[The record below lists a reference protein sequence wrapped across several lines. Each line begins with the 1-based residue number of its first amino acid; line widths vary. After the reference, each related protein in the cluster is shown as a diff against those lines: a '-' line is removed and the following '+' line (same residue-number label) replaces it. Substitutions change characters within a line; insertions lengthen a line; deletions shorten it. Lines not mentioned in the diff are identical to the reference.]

1 MTQKR
6 GLDLTLIKRE
16 DCSKCLY
23 LAHYSFGSVRFGL
36 PITNILL
43 SKALFC
49 SFVPSV
55 SGFIRCCVGSLV
67 GDGFLGL
74 LHLVLLCSTLVLLSC
89 QTAT

>member
-1 MTQKR
+1 MFI
-6 GLDLTLIKRE
+6 LSTLFVR
-16 DCSKCLY
+16 
-23 LAHYSFGSVRFGL
+23 FGSVRFGL

-49 SFVPSV
+49 SFFPSV

-74 LHLVLLCSTLVLLSC
+74 LHLVLLYSTLVLLSC

>member
-1 MTQKR
+1 MFI
-6 GLDLTLIKRE
+6 LSTLFVRFG
-16 DCSKCLY
+16 SVRFG
-23 LAHYSFGSVRFGL
+23 SVRFGSVRFGL

-49 SFVPSV
+49 SFFPSV

-74 LHLVLLCSTLVLLSC
+74 LHLVLLYSTLVLLSC